1 MTTVTARRSVRAFG
15 LLALL
20 AGAPTQAQEAD
31 APVAAV
37 DGQPQAKQGLSSV
50 LATLD
55 WGASSSAVLALLEG
69 EIEKRYDEILQTA
82 DTLEV
87 DRILRRKNEELK
99 TLRAALV
106 RFDGQRTGFEASVIA
121 DDFRPGN
128 GEAMIK
134 VEDGS
139 AQRFF
144 FFKDEQLY
152 KVLVIYSSNVARQ
165 LDFSGFVGQIEKK
178 HGPSINREE
187 DAKGAL
193 TQATWEDAITR
204 LVAQDRSLFGTYTM
218 AFLDKV
224 RGVQIE
230 ADRPARRPALTA
242 VADPAADSMI
252 DDIMQEGGGSDRNVV
267 DSITGAEHNVNLRV
281 GGEEALP
288 LRREADEPVQ
298 EKPAKPVRSKKKQ
311 PEAPAAEEPKPKGGD
326 VIIY

>member
-15 LLALL
+15 LLALF
-20 AGAPTQAQEAD
+20 ASAPALSQEAD
-31 APVAAV
+31 APPAAAAE
-37 DGQPQAKQGLSSV
+37 PQVKQGLSAV
-50 LATLD
+50 LTTLD
-55 WGASSSAVLALLEG
+55 WGAPTTAVLAMLEG
-69 EIEKRYDEILQTA
+69 EIEKRYDEVLSKA

-87 DRILRRKNEELK
+87 DRILRRKNDELK

-134 VEDGS
+134 VEDGA
-139 AQRFF
+139 AQRYF

-165 LDFSGFVGQIEKK
+165 LDFSGFIGQIEKK
-178 HGPSINREE
+178 HGPTLSREE
-187 DAKGAL
+187 DAKGAP
-193 TQATWEDAITR
+193 TAATWEDTLTR

-218 AFLDKV
+218 AFLDKQ

-230 ADRPARRPALTA
+230 ADRPARQAALTPVPNA
-242 VADPAADSMI
+242 VADSML
-252 DDIMQEGGGSDRNVV
+252 DDIMQEGGGSDTNVV
-267 DSITGAEHNVNLRV
+267 DSITGSDHKVNLNV

-288 LRREADEPVQ
+288 LRREADRPIK
-298 EKPAKPVRSKKKQ
+298 EKPAKTVRSKAKQ
-311 PEAPAAEEPKPKGGD
+311 PEPAAEDDVPKPKGGD